1 MDSKLLILQ
10 VNRAKYQKP
19 PHLLFIC
26 CTGVYLISKKHL
38 YITEEKLENEYLVMG
53 WGRTN
58 NNRFDAGDRFQGGA
72 HSNVLQKL
80 KVPFIANELCRQN
93 YTAFN
98 NITSNK
104 QICAGGE
111 RGKFA
116 YQI

>member
-1 MDSKLLILQ
+1 MKVPTFHII
-10 VNRAKYQKP
+10 Y
-19 PHLLFIC
+19 I
-26 CTGVYLISKKHL
+26 CTGWDLISKKHL
-38 YITEEKLENEYLVMG
+38 FITEEKLENEYLVMG

-58 NNRFDAGDRFQGGA
+58 NNRFDAGDRFVGGA

-80 KVPFIANELCRQN
+80 KVPFISNELCRQN

-116 YQI
+116 YQM

>member
-1 MDSKLLILQ
+1 MKVPKLTII
-10 VNRAKYQKP
+10 
-19 PHLLFIC
+19 F
-26 CTGVYLISKKHL
+26 CTGLCLISKKYL